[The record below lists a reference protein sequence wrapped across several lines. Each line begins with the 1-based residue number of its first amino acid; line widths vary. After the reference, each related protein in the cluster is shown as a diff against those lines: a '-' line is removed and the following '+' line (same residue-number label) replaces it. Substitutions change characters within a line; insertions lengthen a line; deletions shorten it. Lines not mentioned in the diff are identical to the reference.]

1 MIDSQRLLDTFLT
14 ILRIDSYYPNEDPV
28 IDALRPKLERA
39 GVRLRADAHRNVLGF
54 WPGSGERGDEE
65 PILLCAHTDT
75 VRPTPGMEPVIRD
88 GAVHTDGSSVLGADD
103 KAAVAAI
110 VEAVEAIADDGT
122 PHPPV
127 EVLFTV
133 GEDVGH
139 IGSKAFDVAEVRS
152 RMAFV
157 PDVDGPV
164 GGIIMAGPTAESF
177 RVTFHGRAAHAGT
190 EPEEGRSA
198 LQMASRAI
206 DRMQLGRIDGETT
219 ANAGVLTGGEAANII
234 PPDASLTL
242 QVRSLDQGKFRAHRA
257 ALVECCRQGAEA
269 FAGSIAVESLGHA
282 RLPVRRGRPFGP
294 ARRGGDP
301 FGGACALARHHLRRQ
316 RRQRVQR
323 QGAAHRGDLGR
334 LPGHPHQP
342 GVDADRRAGP
352 LAEVCRA
359 LMLGYGSRSRSED
372 LQTHVHLPLRHAPA
386 PLAAGLQQ
394 GAGRTDGA
402 SPAGARV
409 QVGDLLRRPGLC
421 QERQRHLHAQSGGA
435 ERGVRE
441 VLGEDQHIPRPRRQ
455 QDVGHLLRGQ
465 PPRPEVVA
473 RIAVADRQEVV
484 GRFAPAV
491 VDHAQVV
498 AVGSGEHPQTAVVR
512 PQIVQVQRDLDVRDR
527 PGDRAAAAVPGRVAV
542 VPRTGRALVEEVVA
556 QQLVGDVVQAVVVQ
570 QAGVTLALLAEVRDA
585 RNGRP
590 VPAGVLREGEL
601 LAFGAQRLGLRGRA
615 GRAAPGT
622 RTR

>member
-257 ALVECCRQGAEA
+257 AVLECCRQGAEA
-269 FAGSIAVESLGHA
+269 FAGSIAVESLGTTQGYRFGEDDPSVLRA
-282 RLPVRRGRPFGP
+282 EAAIRSAGLAPWRATTCGGSDANEFNAKGLPTVVISVGY
-294 ARRGGDP
+294 
-301 FGGACALARHHLRRQ
+301 
-316 RRQRVQR
+316 
-323 QGAAHRGDLGR
+323 LGIHTNQESMPIDE
-334 LPGHPHQP
+334 L
-342 GVDADRRAGP
+342 DR

-359 LMLGYGSRSRSED
+359 VMLG
-372 LQTHVHLPLRHAPA
+372 
-386 PLAAGLQQ
+386 
-394 GAGRTDGA
+394 
-402 SPAGARV
+402 
-409 QVGDLLRRPGLC
+409 
-421 QERQRHLHAQSGGA
+421 
-435 ERGVRE
+435 
-441 VLGEDQHIPRPRRQ
+441 
-455 QDVGHLLRGQ
+455 
-465 PPRPEVVA
+465 
-473 RIAVADRQEVV
+473 
-484 GRFAPAV
+484 
-491 VDHAQVV
+491 
-498 AVGSGEHPQTAVVR
+498 
-512 PQIVQVQRDLDVRDR
+512 
-527 PGDRAAAAVPGRVAV
+527 
-542 VPRTGRALVEEVVA
+542 
-556 QQLVGDVVQAVVVQ
+556 
-570 QAGVTLALLAEVRDA
+570 
-585 RNGRP
+585 
-590 VPAGVLREGEL
+590 
-601 LAFGAQRLGLRGRA
+601 
-615 GRAAPGT
+615 
-622 RTR
+622 